1 MVNPNMAGEDASMD
15 GAIAAIA
22 AKLRGGADVDS
33 QVDTRESREE
43 RDPIERQQTT
53 DLEESERL
61 EREAGGQEDGESQ
74 AEAETEVA
82 EKAEDEAEAFI
93 ELPAAEEGGEAERIP
108 VNEAVEAVK
117 QLRQL
122 NGDIATAVIKAE
134 EEAYTKQDQITQQI
148 AATFK
153 QVADDA
159 RVALHLMQ
167 QYMPQAPDP
176 IMLDRNS
183 GYYDPEGYHIAKI
196 NYDDYVQ
203 RYRATEAKVE
213 QANRGLEFTTQHQDR
228 EWLARENA
236 RTARFIPEFKD
247 EKAREA
253 KKGEILNSLQRYGI
267 TKQDLDDIA
276 DHKAWRIMND
286 LAKYVSAEK
295 KAPEVKKHLTETKPK
310 IVNGRVSQARDPQ
323 NGRFMDGARKEL
335 KKDGSEGAF
344 AKYLMRTG
352 ALKDLL

>member
-82 EKAEDEAEAFI
+82 EKAEDAEAFI

-159 RVALHLMQ
+159 RVALQLMQ

-203 RYRATEAKVE
+203 RYRATEAKVK
-213 QANRGLEFTTQHQDR
+213 QANQGLELTAQHQDR
-228 EWLARENA
+228 EWLARENE

-253 KKGEILNSLQRYGI
+253 KKGEILKSLQRYGI

-323 NGRFMDGARKEL
+323 NGRFMDVARKEL